1 MGRIKE
7 ESINGAKW
15 QMLSKVLFQPIFLIF
30 NMILGRIVSPEELGI
45 LSLTSIF
52 FAVAEQLKD
61 FGFSAALI
69 RNQERTEEDCSTM
82 FWFNVFMGVV
92 LTAALFSS
100 APLFAELF
108 NQPALVNLTR
118 VSSVLLFIGSATS
131 VHWALYMARRDFKTR
146 ALVGIVCTLVMMPF
160 TIWAAYAG
168 WSYWS
173 VMMQWVGA
181 SFLSLIIVWTISPW
195 KPKLIFSFAA
205 FRRFFSFGSKTT
217 AGSLISC
224 MYSESRT
231 FVIGKFY
238 SEADLAYFKRSV
250 NLCEVPI
257 SLVVGPLNSV
267 TYPILSTI
275 QNDDDYLI
283 SVFRKYMRLASLIIL
298 GGMITLAAN
307 SFSVVTLLYGDMWV
321 GCVSLVTIYCFGTM
335 FNPLTYL
342 NNNLFMVKGRP
353 DMSLK
358 WSIRTR
364 AIGFLAMIIGAFFSV
379 EGICY
384 AAVVSGFSAMLIATY
399 LTSRI
404 STLKMHQQF
413 QDYLPYLIIAL
424 LCNVPSYLL
433 NQTSNLSVWIL
444 APLGCLLSFAL
455 YFIVLKIRQDEA
467 LKMLVDLAK
476 EQGFPKKLYFWK
488 R

>member
-1 MGRIKE
+1 MSRVKE

-15 QMLSKVLFQPIFLIF
+15 QMLSKILFQPVMLIF
-30 NMILGRIVSPEELGI
+30 NMILGRIISPEELGI
-45 LSLTSIF
+45 LGLTSIF

-61 FGFSAALI
+61 FGFSAVLI
-69 RNQERTEEDCSTM
+69 RNQDRTEEDCSTM
-82 FWFNVFMGVV
+82 FWFNVFMGFV
-92 LTAALFSS
+92 LAAALFLS
-100 APLFAELF
+100 APLFAEF
-108 NQPALVNLTR
+108 FDQPALVNLTR
-118 VSSVLLFIGSATS
+118 VSSILLFIGSTTS

-146 ALVGIVCTLVMMPF
+146 AIVGIVCTLVMMPF

-173 VMMQWVGA
+173 VMTQWVGA
-181 SFLSLIIVWTISPW
+181 STLSLITVWTISPW

-205 FRRFFSFGSKTT
+205 FRRFFSFGVKTT
-217 AGSLISC
+217 SGNMISC
-224 MYSESRT
+224 MYGESRT
-231 FVIGKFY
+231 FIIGKFY
-238 SEADLAYFKRSV
+238 SESELACFKRSV

-257 SLVVGPLNSV
+257 SLVIGPLNSV

-275 QNDDDYLI
+275 QNDENYLL

-321 GCVSLVTIYCFGTM
+321 GCVSLVSIYCFGAM

-353 DMSLK
+353 DMCLK
-358 WSIRTR
+358 WSVWTR
-364 AIGFLAMIIGAFFSV
+364 SIGFPAMIIGAFFSV

-399 LTSRI
+399 FTSRI
-404 STLKMHQQF
+404 TALKMHQQF
-413 QDYLPYLIIAL
+413 RDYLPYLTIAL
-424 LCNVPSYLL
+424 LCNVPSYIL
-433 NQTSNLSVWIL
+433 NQTSDLSVWIL
-444 APLGCLLSFAL
+444 APLGCLISFAL
-455 YFIVLKIRQDEA
+455 YFTVLKLYRDSA
-467 LKMLVDLAK
+467 LEMFIDLAK
-476 EQGFPKKLYFWK
+476 ERGFPKKLLFWK
-488 R
+488 K